1 MKFDHNNISPLDN
14 RYSSKIEDIRS
25 IFSEYSLL
33 KTRFIIEINWLLF
46 LCEKYPNYFSK
57 ISNQSK
63 NKIIKFRDSFN
74 DKSVLEIKKIEKVT
88 NHDVKAVEYYIRNF
102 FKKDSVL
109 KKYINL
115 IHFGLTSE
123 DINSLS
129 YAIMIKDGIQV
140 CEKDLKNLN
149 TSLKKLSSK
158 WSKIPLLSRTHGQ
171 AASPTTIGKEI
182 KVFQTRIEREI
193 KKLNSIAPLAK
204 FSGAVGNYHALDIA
218 ETRIN
223 WITFTNKFIKMFN
236 VNQNPITTQIEPHDW
251 IAELLQSITRI
262 NNICIDTSQDMW
274 IYISN
279 EIFKLKLSNN
289 EVGSSTMP
297 HKVNPIDFENAEGN
311 FGLSNSLNEYFINKL
326 PRSRLQRDLS
336 DSTVLRNIGM
346 SFGYTKIGIT
356 SLLNGLQ
363 KISPNKEFIFS
374 ELDNN
379 WEVLTEAVQTIMRYE
394 GIDDGYELLKNL
406 SRGKKLDKD
415 SYKSFVKIR
424 EKMIERDLN
433 SILYNEENLQKAS
446 TAYISVVNIFT
457 QQINVPFIPNF
468 IAFISIVSLLIN
480 RTEMWGIFIAKFNP
494 TTLETLFGTGPFQ
507 LNKYLYEHKIKL
519 DLPEYRLQE
528 LFLPHSSLLDMVI
541 FFGIFGFLLI
551 TCFTIYLYLYKKNN
565 LLLKLSCFYL
575 IINFLKSDSILYL
588 NSFLLIATSFLVL
601 YFYEGSEVEDG

>member
-102 FKKDSVL
+102 FKKDTVL
-109 KKYINL
+109 KKYIHL

-129 YAIMIKDGIQV
+129 YAIMIKDGLKV

-193 KKLNSIAPLAK
+193 KKLNSIVPLAK

-223 WITFTNKFIKMFN
+223 WITFTYKFIKMFN
-236 VNQNPITTQIEPHDW
+236 INQNPITTQIEPHDW

-346 SFGYTKIGIT
+346 SFGYTKIGMT

-415 SYKSFVKIR
+415 SYKSFV
-424 EKMIERDLN
+424 N
-433 SILYNEENLQKAS
+433 SLD
-446 TAYISVVNIFT
+446 
-457 QQINVPFIPNF
+457 
-468 IAFISIVSLLIN
+468 ISIKSKEKLLSL
-480 RTEMWGIFIAKFNP
+480 TPAKYIG
-494 TTLETLFGTGPFQ
+494 LA
-507 LNKYLYEHKIKL
+507 KKI
-519 DLPEYRLQE
+519 
-528 LFLPHSSLLDMVI
+528 
-541 FFGIFGFLLI
+541 
-551 TCFTIYLYLYKKNN
+551 
-565 LLLKLSCFYL
+565 
-575 IINFLKSDSILYL
+575 
-588 NSFLLIATSFLVL
+588 
-601 YFYEGSEVEDG
+601 

>member
-102 FKKDSVL
+102 FKKDTVL
-109 KKYINL
+109 KKYIHL

-129 YAIMIKDGIQV
+129 YAIMIKDGLKV

-193 KKLNSIAPLAK
+193 KKLNSIVPLAK

-346 SFGYTKIGIT
+346 SFGYTKIGMT

-363 KISPNKEFIFS
+363 KISPNKEFIFN

-394 GIDDGYELLKNL
+394 GIDDAYELLKNL

-415 SYKSFVKIR
+415 SYKSFV
-424 EKMIERDLN
+424 N
-433 SILYNEENLQKAS
+433 SLD
-446 TAYISVVNIFT
+446 ISVK
-457 QQINVPFIPNF
+457 
-468 IAFISIVSLLIN
+468 SKEKLLSL
-480 RTEMWGIFIAKFNP
+480 TPAKYIG
-494 TTLETLFGTGPFQ
+494 LA
-507 LNKYLYEHKIKL
+507 KKI
-519 DLPEYRLQE
+519 
-528 LFLPHSSLLDMVI
+528 
-541 FFGIFGFLLI
+541 
-551 TCFTIYLYLYKKNN
+551 
-565 LLLKLSCFYL
+565 
-575 IINFLKSDSILYL
+575 
-588 NSFLLIATSFLVL
+588 
-601 YFYEGSEVEDG
+601 

>member
-102 FKKDSVL
+102 LKKDSVL

-149 TSLKKLSSK
+149 TSLKKLSLK

-193 KKLNSIAPLAK
+193 KKLNSIVPLAK

-346 SFGYTKIGIT
+346 SFGYTKIGMT

-394 GIDDGYELLKNL
+394 GIDDAYELLKNL

-415 SYKSFVKIR
+415 SYKSFV
-424 EKMIERDLN
+424 N
-433 SILYNEENLQKAS
+433 SLD
-446 TAYISVVNIFT
+446 ISVK
-457 QQINVPFIPNF
+457 
-468 IAFISIVSLLIN
+468 SKEKLLSL
-480 RTEMWGIFIAKFNP
+480 TPAKYIG
-494 TTLETLFGTGPFQ
+494 LA
-507 LNKYLYEHKIKL
+507 KKI
-519 DLPEYRLQE
+519 
-528 LFLPHSSLLDMVI
+528 
-541 FFGIFGFLLI
+541 
-551 TCFTIYLYLYKKNN
+551 
-565 LLLKLSCFYL
+565 
-575 IINFLKSDSILYL
+575 
-588 NSFLLIATSFLVL
+588 
-601 YFYEGSEVEDG
+601 